1 MRNDI
6 EGLKLGVVHH
16 QLYPQVM
23 NGEGPVVETAAAI
36 AAETDL
42 TAIEV
47 THVRDE
53 VTRARLKLLLSS
65 AGLKVSFNASPAI
78 LRNKWDLG
86 SADASARDEALAGIK
101 TMMEEARFLGAKLF
115 TVVSG
120 PDTGPDGRAAARG
133 RLVESLKALA
143 DEGGRMG
150 MAVALEPCDREAD
163 KKLLVGPT
171 SEAVDIAKQVKKEN
185 FGLALDL
192 AHLVIAKE
200 NPGDA
205 VSQARHFLL
214 AAHVSNCVMAEG
226 SPVRG
231 DQHPSFGTEGSLV
244 GPEQVVE
251 FVRAVEK
258 SGYLKKAGAGWLL
271 LEVRPREE
279 EYSAAVLA
287 GGLRVLAEALGRI

>member
-1 MRNDI
+1 MKKDI
-6 EGLKLGVVHH
+6 DGLKLGVVHP

-23 NGEGPVVETAAAI
+23 NGEGPVVETAAAL

-53 VTRARLKLLLSS
+53 VTRARLKMLLSS
-65 AGLKVSFNASPAI
+65 AGMKVTFNAAPAI
-78 LRNKWDLG
+78 FRNKWDL
-86 SADASARDEALAGIK
+86 AAAEASARAEALAGVK
-101 TMMEEARFLGAKLF
+101 TLMGEARFLGAKLF

-120 PDTGPDGRAAARG
+120 PDTGPEGRVAAKA
-133 RLVESLKALA
+133 RLVESLRELA
-143 DEGGRMG
+143 DEGGKLG
-150 MAVALEPCDREAD
+150 MAVVLEPCDREAD

-171 SEAVDIAKQVKKEN
+171 PEAVEIAKQVKKEN

-192 AHLVIAKE
+192 AHLILGKE
-200 NPGDA
+200 SPGDA

-214 AAHVSNCVMAEG
+214 SAHVSNCVMAEG

-244 GPEQVVE
+244 GPEQLTE
-251 FVRAVEK
+251 FVRAIEK
-258 SGYLKKAGAGWLL
+258 SGFFKKAGAGWLL

-287 GGLRVLAEALGRI
+287 GGLRVLGEALGRI